1 MALSICS
8 SCQRHVKGDGACPFC
23 GGATTSGLARPPA
36 PRMARAAMLFG
47 AAAVSAACTTSAV
60 AMYGAPGPFP
70 DQDSGAT
77 DAASDAR
84 SDAAPSDAATDA
96 EDGGPV
102 AMYGAPA
109 PDAASDAE
117 VPDGGGIALYGAPAP

>member
-8 SCQRHVKGDGACPFC
+8 RCQRHVKGEGACPFC
-23 GGATTSGLARPPA
+23 GGATTSPA
-36 PRMARAAMLFG
+36 LTREPAGRLSRAAMLFG
-47 AAAVSAACTTSAV
+47 VAAVSAACTTAV
-60 AMYGAPGPFP
+60 AMYGAPGPVP
-70 DQDSGAT
+70 DRDSGAT
-77 DAASDAR
+77 DGGGDAR

-117 VPDGGGIALYGAPAP
+117 APDGGGIALYGAPAL